1 MSRKFSAPICEHIP
15 PTIKKSHH
23 LRNNIG
29 AENILPVV
37 CDGLGAEN
45 ILPVVCDGLGAEN
58 ILPVVCDCLGAE
70 NILPLQIPYRSNYF
84 SIIKFLISDVVRTF
98 PKITITLSSFT
109 LSTLPTTAPFLNF
122 T

>member
-58 ILPVVCDCLGAE
+58 ILP
-70 NILPLQIPYRSNYF
+70 LQIPYRSNYF